1 MDPRVV
7 TTLKLAAFAV
17 IALFVFSI
25 SSKHYKRY
33 NRKEALATE
42 MRTLVSD
49 PSFYRCPTTANAH
62 TVLLRG
68 IAVIDRAKALEM
80 EPSAFFDKVFR
91 RDKKSAKPI
100 NDEFEEYP
108 TREKLARDTML
119 RAYQHAE
126 QMGLLARLEYR
137 DFLDKGLMPDVVPLP
152 KIACI
157 IDPTLS
163 PGMEKIVPN
172 LELRLPGPPT
182 AVPSDLEIA
191 AAKSLASDL
200 YSARVIEH
208 DAEARISEHYDKV
221 KPKPQP

>member
-7 TTLKLAAFAV
+7 TTLKLAAFAI
-17 IALFVFSI
+17 IALVVFNFTA
-25 SSKHYKRY
+25 KHYKRHH
-33 NRKEALATE
+33 RKEALATE

-49 PSFYRCPTTANAH
+49 PSFYRCPTVENAH
-62 TVLLRG
+62 AVLLRG
-68 IAVIDRAKALEM
+68 IGAIDRAKALGL

-91 RDKKSAKPI
+91 RDTKQKPI

-108 TREKLARDTML
+108 AREKLARDTML

-126 QMGLLARLEYR
+126 QMGLLAREEYR
-137 DFLDKGLMPDVVPLP
+137 EVLARGAMPDVVPTP

-157 IDPTLS
+157 IDPALS

-172 LELRLPGPPT
+172 LELRLPSAAAPGPT
-182 AVPSDLEIA
+182 DLEIA
-191 AAKSLASDL
+191 AAKSLAADL

-208 DAEARISEHYDKV
+208 DAESRIADHYDKV
-221 KPKPQP
+221 KPKPQA

>member
-7 TTLKLAAFAV
+7 TTLKLAAFAI
-17 IALFVFSI
+17 IALVAFSI
-25 SSKHYKRY
+25 VSKNYKRY
-33 NRKEALATE
+33 HRKEALATE

-49 PSFYRCPTTANAH
+49 PSFYRCPTVENAQA
-62 TVLLRG
+62 VLLRG
-68 IAVIDRAKALEM
+68 IAVIDRAKSLGL

-91 RDKKSAKPI
+91 RDTAKKPI

-108 TREKLARDTML
+108 AREKLARDTML

-126 QMGLLARLEYR
+126 QLGLLARSEYR
-137 DFLDKGLMPDVVPLP
+137 EILMKGTMPDVVPTP
-152 KIACI
+152 RIACI
-157 IDPTLS
+157 IDPALS

-172 LELRLPGPPT
+172 LELRLPTPAAPHPT
-182 AVPSDLEIA
+182 DLEIA

-208 DAEARISEHYDKV
+208 DAESRISEHYDKV
-221 KPKPQP
+221 KPKAQP

>member
-7 TTLKLAAFAV
+7 TTLKLAAFA
-17 IALFVFSI
+17 IIGLFAFSI
-25 SSKHYKRY
+25 VSKNYKRY

-49 PSFYRCPTTANAH
+49 PSFYRCPTTQSAH
-62 TVLLRG
+62 SVLLRG
-68 IAVIDRAKALEM
+68 IAVIDRAKSLGL

-91 RDKKSAKPI
+91 RDKKSEKPI

-137 DFLDKGLMPDVVPLP
+137 DVLDKGSIPDVVPSP

-157 IDPTLS
+157 IDPAVS
-163 PGMEKIVPN
+163 PGIEKIVPN
-172 LELRLPGPPT
+172 LELRLPGPP
-182 AVPSDLEIA
+182 AAAPSDLETA
-191 AAKSLASDL
+191 AAKSLAADL

-208 DAEARISEHYDKV
+208 DAEARIAEYYDKV
-221 KPKPQP
+221 KQKPQP

>member
-7 TTLKLAAFAV
+7 TTLKLALFAMV
-17 IALFVFSI
+17 GLFLFSFT
-25 SSKHYKRY
+25 SKHYRRY
-33 NRKEALATE
+33 TKKEALATE

-49 PSFYRCPTTANAH
+49 PSFYRCPTTENAH

-68 IAVIDRAKALEM
+68 IAVIDRAKSLGL

-91 RDKKSAKPI
+91 RDKKSEKPI

-126 QMGLLARLEYR
+126 QMGLLTRVEYR
-137 DFLDKGLMPDVVPLP
+137 DYMDKGTVPDVIPQP
-152 KIACI
+152 KVSNI
-157 IDPTLS
+157 IDPALS

-172 LELRLPGPPT
+172 LELRLPSKVGAP
-182 AVPSDLEIA
+182 PSDLEIA

-208 DAEARISEHYDKV
+208 DAEARIAEYYDKV
-221 KPKPQP
+221 KQKPQP